1 MLQRT
6 LTCALACAIWPF
18 FVAGAEEGPGD
29 NSSAL
34 LPKEFS
40 GNYLIARNTISPN
53 KKFAVLYPKFDVCV
67 GQADEDLK
75 NHCKNY
81 LVALQP
87 FRILG
92 ELGTRWP
99 HFEHK
104 NHGGMSA
111 MWSKDSSIALIT
123 LENRWGPGDVFLYE
137 LRNGGLGRSTNLLGQ
152 IHQLLLPDFRKS
164 GASRYN
170 KYQDFVFGPVT
181 QSDGNE
187 FPPFQLEGS
196 SRIRINVMATTDPK
210 NLPFQ
215 RVWEGR
221 FEGVWDISQGKF
233 TSQKIKRLFAG
244 ERR

>member
-111 MWSKDSSIALIT
+111 MWSKDSSIALVI
-123 LENRWGPGDVFLYE
+123 LENKWGPGDVFLYE